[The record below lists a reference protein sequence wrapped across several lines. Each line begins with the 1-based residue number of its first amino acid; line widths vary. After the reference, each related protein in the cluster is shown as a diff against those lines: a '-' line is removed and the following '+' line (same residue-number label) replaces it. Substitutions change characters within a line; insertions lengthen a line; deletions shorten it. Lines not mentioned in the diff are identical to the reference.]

1 MTSFLNFHFGV
12 SPPRE
17 TSLAA
22 PNTLLGKTYPKKE
35 KTDSQVDHLL
45 AITDALA
52 LKGLLRDIEQT
63 IAKATQERYLK
74 IFNQICSSGSVRI
87 MSKSRLRLVSA
98 SILFGLRRL
107 LVYAHTSDTQT
118 ILSIVSDIRCLERL
132 TLDREMPLTASSE
145 VHADLAGFLEARG
158 INVEKYETGMFPKR
172 LGRVNKLKG
181 LPNDWR
187 EQMLR
192 GLTGSNSTFIQA
204 VIFLSA
210 LGCRPCEL
218 ANARVISLE
227 DDTLLLTVQS
237 AKSLGGDVPVTR
249 GAVFSCHPNLSRLL
263 LIAAAPDIVDLPF
276 AKISTKQVEN
286 LLRRT
291 SLKVFPRTLP
301 PLSASAFRNQQASDL
316 KKSGV
321 SAIDIALFLGH
332 KTTRQ
337 QKKYGRKKFG
347 QAASSWCPTQIL
359 PSHEVR
365 LIESRYP
372 KSDPQ
377 GEADWNHS
385 SDDEQYR
392 YAD

>member
-12 SPPRE
+12 SLPRE
-17 TSLAA
+17 TGLAVRV
-22 PNTLLGKTYPKKE
+22 PLLGKTYPKKE
-35 KTDSQVDHLL
+35 KTDSPCDQLL
-45 AITDALA
+45 NIGDALE
-52 LKGLLRDIEQT
+52 LKASLRDVEQT

-74 IFNQICSSGSVRI
+74 IFNQICSSGSVKI

-107 LVYAHTSDTQT
+107 LVHAHTSDTQT
-118 ILSIVSDIRCLERL
+118 ILSIASDIRCLERL
-132 TLDREMPLTASSE
+132 SVDREMPVIATSD
-145 VHADLAGFLEARG
+145 VHGGLAGFLEARG
-158 INVEKYETGMFPKR
+158 INVEKYEMGMFPKR
-172 LGRVNKLKG
+172 VGRVNRLKG

-187 EQMLR
+187 EQILG
-192 GLTGSNSTFIQA
+192 GLAGSNSTFIQA
-204 VIFLSA
+204 VTFLSA

-218 ANARVISLE
+218 AKARVISLE

-237 AKSLGGDVPVTR
+237 AKSLGGDMPVTR
-249 GAVFSCHPNLSRLL
+249 GAVFPCHPNLLGLL
-263 LIAAAPDIVDLPF
+263 PIATAPDIVDFTF

-291 SLKVFPRTLP
+291 SHKIFPRTLP

-337 QKKYGRKKFG
+337 QKKYGRKRFG
-347 QAASSWCPTQIL
+347 QIASSWCPTQIL

-372 KSDPQ
+372 TSDVQ
-377 GEADWNHS
+377 GEVDWNHS
-385 SDDEQYR
+385 SDDDQYR